1 MRIPEDVKKCVVY
14 FGFEVIE
21 GANRKRKYGGTGFL
35 IVMPSK
41 IQGASFLFLVT
52 AKHVVDKLS
61 GRNVYIRANT
71 KDGKSQELK
80 VLENQKWYFHPTD
93 SAADVALI
101 PVFLPQEFDF
111 LPIPSS
117 MLLAENVRLDSGI
130 GIGDEVFITGLFVHH
145 VGHAKNLPIVRTGN
159 IAMTPDERIPIKDFG
174 MMETYLIEAR
184 SIGGLSGSPV
194 FVIEQKEKQRTLF
207 LMGLIHGHW
216 DIPSESLIDD
226 ISQDAGAR
234 AGVNVGIA
242 IVTPASKILDI
253 LTSDEM
259 RKMIEE
265 LEAADIAKS
274 SPSSDQ
280 NIVRD
285 L

>member
-14 FGFEVIE
+14 FGFEVSE

-80 VLENQKWYFHPTD
+80 ILDNQKWYFHPTD
-93 SAADVALI
+93 NAADVALI

-117 MLLAENVRLDSGI
+117 MLLAEKVRLDSGI

-194 FVIEQKEKQRTLF
+194 FVIEHKEKQRTLF

-226 ISQDAGAR
+226 ISHDAGAR

-274 SPSSDQ
+274 SPASDKK
-280 NIVRD
+280 NVRD

>member
-14 FGFEVIE
+14 FGFEVSE

-80 VLENQKWYFHPTD
+80 ILDNQKWYFHPTD
-93 SAADVALI
+93 NAADVALI

-117 MLLAENVRLDSGI
+117 MLLAEKVRLDSGI

-194 FVIEQKEKQRTLF
+194 FVINIKGNQAVLY

-216 DIPSESLIDD
+216 DVPPENLMDD
-226 ISQDAGAR
+226 TSQDAGAK

-242 IVTPASKILDI
+242 IVTPASKILDV
-253 LTSDEM
+253 LLC
-259 RKMIEE
+259 EE
-265 LEAADIAKS
+265 ATKERERAESEHIAKN
-274 SPSSDQ
+274 SPTPDK
-280 NIVRD
+280 I
-285 L
+285 